1 MIEQSIKHYLEKH
14 GFESMSLKAV
24 LFDMDGV
31 LYNSMPHH
39 AIAWHESMKEYG
51 IDMPYSDAYR
61 YEGMRGVETIKL
73 LAREQLHKEL
83 THEEAQQMYD
93 TKSAHFAALGPA
105 ENMEGVEALM
115 RQIKASDLTIGVV
128 TGSGQLTLL
137 NNLCE
142 SFHGLLH
149 PEHIVTSFD
158 VSHGKPAPDPYL
170 MGLRKCGVEP
180 WEAMVVKNAPLGVR
194 AAVRARMF
202 AVAANTGPL
211 PDQTLSAEG
220 ANLVFK
226 KMKDLSD
233 CWEELIAFSPCLSPK
248 GKERP

>member
-105 ENMEGVEALM
+105 EKMEGVEALM

-180 WEAMVVKNAPLGVR
+180 WEAMVVENAPLGVR
-194 AAVRARMF
+194 AAVSARIF
-202 AVAANTGPL
+202 TVAVNTGPL